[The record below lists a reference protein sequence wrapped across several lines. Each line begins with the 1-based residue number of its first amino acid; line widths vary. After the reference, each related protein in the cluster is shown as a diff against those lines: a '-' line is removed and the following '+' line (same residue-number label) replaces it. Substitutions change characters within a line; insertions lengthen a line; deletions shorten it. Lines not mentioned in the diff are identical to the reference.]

1 MEFFFVFLNFIY
13 LLIFKNLKSFLFN
26 PNPAKIEAPGMKK
39 NLHIVSLVVTLYFIS
54 VTIPG
59 WAYQEIEVKNG
70 GTIQGKATLIG
81 KMPFPRIYHL
91 ILFPNIDMCA
101 EIDTDDE
108 MNRVLDDFKVSPDGG
123 LKDVVVTIQHVDAG
137 KPFNKEPI
145 NIVAENCKFLPDVS
159 IIRQGE
165 TFKVDNL
172 DAVMHNSQVY
182 QKERVKIL
190 LNIPIPAEEVS
201 DGKITFKKHSKI
213 MQMICGMHEFMQTWG
228 YRVQNPYYSQ
238 TKIDGNF
245 KIDNIPPGE
254 YKLTAWHYLMKK
266 QTQKIKIAAGE
277 TVDLSFVFNADKG
290 VRPFYETMKSGRIK
304 KDAVYPGT
312 AKGKELGR

>member
-1 MEFFFVFLNFIY
+1 
-13 LLIFKNLKSFLFN
+13 
-26 PNPAKIEAPGMKK
+26 MKK
-39 NLHIVSLVVTLYFIS
+39 IISIITLIISISSLVSTS
-54 VTIPG
+54 G
-59 WAYQEIEVKNG
+59 WAYQEIEVPNG
-70 GTIQGKATLIG
+70 GKIQGKVTLVG
-81 KMPFPRIYHL
+81 KMPYPRIYHL
-91 ILFPNIDMCA
+91 VLFPNIDMCA

-108 MNRVLDDFKVSPDGG
+108 MNRVLEDFKVSPDGG
-123 LKDVVVTIQHVDAG
+123 LKDVVVTLEHVDAG

-145 NIVAENCKFLPDVS
+145 NITAENCKFLPDVNV
-159 IIRQGE
+159 IRQGE
-165 TFKVDNL
+165 SFKIDNI

-182 QKERVKIL
+182 QKERGKIL

-201 DGKITFKKHSKI
+201 DGKITFKKKFKI

-228 YRVQNPYYSQ
+228 YRVQNPYYAQ

-254 YKLTAWHYLMKK
+254 YKVTAWHYLIKR
-266 QTQKIKIAAGE
+266 QSQKVKIAAGE
-277 TVDLSFVFNADKG
+277 TFDLNFEFDADK
-290 VRPFYETMKSGRIK
+290 VIRPFYETIKSGRIK

>member
-1 MEFFFVFLNFIY
+1 
-13 LLIFKNLKSFLFN
+13 
-26 PNPAKIEAPGMKK
+26 MKK
-39 NLHIVSLVVTLYFIS
+39 ILSIVTLIIS
-54 VTIPG
+54 ISSLASTSG
-59 WAYQEIEVKNG
+59 WAYQEMEVSNG
-70 GTIQGKATLIG
+70 GSIQGKVTLTG
-81 KMPFPRIYHL
+81 NMPYPRIYHL

-108 MNRVLDDFKVSPDGG
+108 MNRVLEDFKVSPDGG
-123 LKDVVVTIQHVDAG
+123 LKDVVVTLEHVDAG

-145 NIVAENCKFLPDVS
+145 NITAENCKFLPDVNV
-159 IIRQGE
+159 IRQGE
-165 TFKVDNL
+165 SFKIDNI

-182 QKERVKIL
+182 QKERGKIL

-201 DGKITFKKHSKI
+201 DGKITFKKKYKI

-228 YRVQNPYYSQ
+228 YRVQNPYYAQ

-254 YKLTAWHYLMKK
+254 YKVTAWHYLIKR
-266 QTQKIKIAAGE
+266 QSQKVKIAAGE
-277 TVDLSFVFNADKG
+277 TFDLNFEFDADK
-290 VRPFYETMKSGRIK
+290 VIRPFYETIKSGRIK

>member
-1 MEFFFVFLNFIY
+1 
-13 LLIFKNLKSFLFN
+13 
-26 PNPAKIEAPGMKK
+26 MKK
-39 NLHIVSLVVTLYFIS
+39 NLLVLSLVVTLSFVS
-54 VTIPG
+54 VSIPG

-108 MNRVLDDFKVSPDGG
+108 MNRVLNDFKVSPDGG
-123 LKDVVVTIQHVDAG
+123 LKDVVVTIQQVDAG
-137 KPFNKEPI
+137 KPFNKKPI
-145 NIVAENCKFLPDVS
+145 DIVAENCKFLPDVS

-182 QKERVKIL
+182 QKERGKIL

-201 DGKITFKKHSKI
+201 EGKITFKKKYKI

-254 YKLTAWHYLMKK
+254 YKLTAWHYLMKR

-277 TVDLSFVFNADKG
+277 TVDLSFVFNADKV

>member
-1 MEFFFVFLNFIY
+1 
-13 LLIFKNLKSFLFN
+13 
-26 PNPAKIEAPGMKK
+26 MKK
-39 NLHIVSLVVTLYFIS
+39 ILSIVTLIIS
-54 VTIPG
+54 ISSLASTSG
-59 WAYQEIEVKNG
+59 WAYQEMEVTNG
-70 GTIQGKATLIG
+70 GTIQGKVTLIG
-81 KMPFPRIYHL
+81 EMPYPRIYHL

-101 EIDTDDE
+101 EVDTDDE
-108 MNRVLDDFKVSPDGG
+108 MNRVLEDFKVSPDGG
-123 LKDVVVTIQHVDAG
+123 LKDVVVTIKHVDAG

-145 NIVAENCKFLPDVS
+145 NITAENCKFLPDVNV
-159 IIRQGE
+159 IRQGE
-165 TFKVDNL
+165 SFKIDNI

-182 QKERVKIL
+182 QKERGKIL

-201 DGKITFKKHSKI
+201 DGKITFKRKYKI

-228 YRVQNPYYSQ
+228 YRVQNPYYAQ

-254 YKLTAWHYLMKK
+254 YKVTAWHYLIKR
-266 QTQKIKIAAGE
+266 QSQKVKIAAGE
-277 TVDLSFVFNADKG
+277 TFDLNFEFDADK
-290 VRPFYETMKSGRIK
+290 VIRPFYETIKSGRIK

>member
-1 MEFFFVFLNFIY
+1 MKKILPIVT
-13 LLIFKNLKSFLFN
+13 LIISISFL
-26 PNPAKIEAPGMKK
+26 
-39 NLHIVSLVVTLYFIS
+39 VSTS
-54 VTIPG
+54 G
-59 WAYQEIEVKNG
+59 WAYQEMEVTNG
-70 GTIQGKATLIG
+70 GTIQGKVTLIG
-81 KMPFPRIYHL
+81 EMPYPRIYHL

-101 EIDTDDE
+101 EVDTDDE
-108 MNRVLDDFKVSPDGG
+108 MNRVLEDFKVSPDGG
-123 LKDVVVTIQHVDAG
+123 LKDVVVTIKHVDAG

-145 NIVAENCKFLPDVS
+145 NITAENCKFLPDVNV
-159 IIRQGE
+159 IRQGE
-165 TFKVDNL
+165 SFKIDNI

-182 QKERVKIL
+182 QKERGKIL

-201 DGKITFKKHSKI
+201 DGKITFKKKYKI

-228 YRVQNPYYSQ
+228 YRVQNPYYAQ

-254 YKLTAWHYLMKK
+254 YKVTAWHYLIKR
-266 QTQKIKIAAGE
+266 QSQKVKIAAGE
-277 TVDLSFVFNADKG
+277 TFDLNFIFDADK
-290 VRPFYETMKSGRIK
+290 VIRPFYETIKSGRIK

>member
-1 MEFFFVFLNFIY
+1 
-13 LLIFKNLKSFLFN
+13 
-26 PNPAKIEAPGMKK
+26 MKK
-39 NLHIVSLVVTLYFIS
+39 ILSIITLIISISSLVLTS
-54 VTIPG
+54 G
-59 WAYQEIEVKNG
+59 WAYQEMEVTNG
-70 GTIQGKATLIG
+70 GTIQGKVTLVG
-81 KMPFPRIYHL
+81 KMPYPRIYHL
-91 ILFPNIDMCA
+91 VLFPNIDMCA

-108 MNRVLDDFKVSPDGG
+108 MNRVLEDFKVSPDGG
-123 LKDVVVTIQHVDAG
+123 LKDVVVTLKHVDAG

-145 NIVAENCKFLPDVS
+145 NITAENCKFLPDVNV
-159 IIRQGE
+159 IRQGE
-165 TFKVDNL
+165 SFKIDNI

-182 QKERVKIL
+182 QKERGKIL

-201 DGKITFKKHSKI
+201 DGKITFKKKFKI

-228 YRVQNPYYSQ
+228 YRVQNPYYAQ

-254 YKLTAWHYLMKK
+254 YKVTAWHYLMKK
-266 QTQKIKIAAGE
+266 QSRKVKIAAGE
-277 TVDLSFVFNADKG
+277 TIDLNFAFNGDK
-290 VRPFYETMKSGRIK
+290 VARPFYETIKSGRIK

>member
-1 MEFFFVFLNFIY
+1 
-13 LLIFKNLKSFLFN
+13 
-26 PNPAKIEAPGMKK
+26 MKK
-39 NLHIVSLVVTLYFIS
+39 NLHIVSLIVTLYFVS

-182 QKERVKIL
+182 QKERGKIL

-201 DGKITFKKHSKI
+201 DGKITFKKHYKI

-277 TVDLSFVFNADKG
+277 TVDLSFVFNADKV

>member
-1 MEFFFVFLNFIY
+1 
-13 LLIFKNLKSFLFN
+13 
-26 PNPAKIEAPGMKK
+26 MKK
-39 NLHIVSLVVTLYFIS
+39 NLILLPLLLALSCFSIT
-54 VTIPG
+54 TQG

-70 GTIQGKATLIG
+70 GTIQGKATMIG
-81 KMPFPRIYHL
+81 KMPFPRVYHL

-101 EIDTDDE
+101 EVDTDDE
-108 MNRVLDDFKVSPDGG
+108 MNRVLDDFKISPDGG
-123 LKDVVVTIQHVDAG
+123 LKDVVVTIQHMDAG

-145 NIVAENCKFLPDVS
+145 NIVSENCKFLPDVNV
-159 IIRQGE
+159 IRQGE

-182 QKERVKIL
+182 QKERGKIL
-190 LNIPIPAEEVS
+190 LNIPIPAEEVTE
-201 DGKITFKKHSKI
+201 GKITFKKKYKI

-277 TVDLSFVFNADKG
+277 TVDLSFVFNADKV